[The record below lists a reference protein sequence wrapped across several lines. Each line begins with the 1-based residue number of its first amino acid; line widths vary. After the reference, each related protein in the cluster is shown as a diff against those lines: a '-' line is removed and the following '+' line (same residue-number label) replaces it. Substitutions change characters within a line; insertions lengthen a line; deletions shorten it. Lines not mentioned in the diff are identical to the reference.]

1 MAPPKVGLSPPQPS
15 NAPVAAHAWHAADAL
30 SLTLLPTVDAELGS
44 YLGFR
49 QAAQEWLAPWP
60 NTSRC
65 LALECQR
72 LDDVRYA

>member
-1 MAPPKVGLSPPQPS
+1 MAPPKVGLSRTQPS
-15 NAPVAAHAWHAADAL
+15 NAPVAAHAWRAADAL
-30 SLTLLPTVDAELGS
+30 SLTLLLTVDAELGF

-49 QAAQEWLAPWP
+49 QEAQEWLAPWP

-65 LALECQR
+65 LAVEYQR